1 MSNSG
6 SDTKRQKRLVLIL
19 VFLCFLL
26 CVLIGCGTNVQNITR
41 IQDQSKLAE
50 IAVQD
55 NDMNARRTAVAR
67 LNDQSLLERIA
78 VEDKDAEVRITA
90 LSKITN
96 QEWLAKMAVE
106 TKDERVRIVTMWN
119 LTDMVLIAR
128 LATGENNEKVRRAA
142 VNKLTDQGLLAKIAL
157 ADKDAEVRS
166 VAVMKLT
173 DQGLLAK
180 IAVEDKDEKV
190 RRTVVEML
198 TDRELLAKIALADK
212 DTEVRSVAVKK
223 LADQGLLAK
232 IAVEGENGTV
242 RAAAVWNLSDKTLLA
257 RIMKEDQN
265 EFVCEAAYYRL
276 NDLSQFSLLAAVR
289 SYSDGVTDKI
299 KTLLRTKITPE
310 ELSASLFAAVISGKW
325 EICNELISAGADINS
340 LDGYNNTPLMAAI
353 KTQNREVALQLIK
366 LKADI
371 SLKNKKNINAL
382 YLSAYDTQ
390 IIEALLRNNARIVDI
405 KVDNENPDQAAL
417 SYQSLAYFIEGEI
430 KQGLLPATLKS
441 EVIIAYE
448 LAAKYFDSSADY
460 YGRKANSD
468 VLKTVAGIGLI
479 IAVPVATAGNV
490 ILIPGSSIVHSAKTN
505 REMESIAKDLSLKCQ
520 KKVDCYKK
528 MPPEQD
534 SCYNK

>member
-1 MSNSG
+1 
-6 SDTKRQKRLVLIL
+6 
-19 VFLCFLL
+19 
-26 CVLIGCGTNVQNITR
+26 
-41 IQDQSKLAE
+41 
-50 IAVQD
+50 
-55 NDMNARRTAVAR
+55 
-67 LNDQSLLERIA
+67 
-78 VEDKDAEVRITA
+78 
-90 LSKITN
+90 
-96 QEWLAKMAVE
+96 
-106 TKDERVRIVTMWN
+106 
-119 LTDMVLIAR
+119 
-128 LATGENNEKVRRAA
+128 
-142 VNKLTDQGLLAKIAL
+142 LLAKIAL
-157 ADKDAEVRS
+157 ADKDTEVRS
-166 VAVMKLT
+166 VAVKKLA

-180 IAVEDKDEKV
+180 IALEDKDEKV